1 MNGVKETLC
10 TRCYH
15 RNVCKY
21 TEQFLAVQKKLDEV
35 EFAISGTDEVRLA
48 KLRDIPWLEADL
60 KCQYYR
66 NLLEEEVAL

>member
-21 TEQFLAVQKKLDEV
+21 AEQFLAVQKKLDEV
-35 EFAISGTDEVRLA
+35 EFAISGTDEVRFA
-48 KLRDIPWLEADL
+48 KLRDIPWLKADL

>member
-15 RNVCKY
+15 RNICKY

-35 EFAISGTDEVRLA
+35 EFAISGTDETWLV
-48 KLRDIPWLEADL
+48 KLHDIPWLEADL